1 MRIRKL
7 IWILAGCCLL
17 SGCRSGNANLS
28 EKNVSDTEV
37 TEESAESR
45 KETEQDF
52 PQRIQEDVGENVHID
67 AECVYPENFPEGK
80 GLKAVQSGSTLWEQ
94 REQIVDKFAK
104 GNPVLDVEETS
115 YDDFQSESYTLTET
129 TGISITSE
137 NVLNYFS
144 DQATYILN
152 TIMEDDRFDTYNGNE
167 FQTTTDLAFISQEEA
182 WNQIK
187 SFLQEIGVE
196 VTDAYT
202 CYVMD
207 YKTMQQEEEKIY
219 QLLQEEDTKTFE
231 KKEQWSADDDSYY
244 FKTSIAWNG
253 YPVIPYMSGEG
264 NDEQNVSV
272 VYDKSGIISMMII
285 GHYPMQEKEE
295 VDIESP
301 VKVAELLAEPL
312 NNIISD
318 TTYEIQKLTLCQV
331 VIGKNHETG
340 MAEIVP
346 CWKCSVQ
353 VKNNQED
360 PGYTT
365 YYYYNAETLESIS

>member
-1 MRIRKL
+1 M
-7 IWILAGCCLL
+7 
-17 SGCRSGNANLS
+17 
-28 EKNVSDTEV
+28 
-37 TEESAESR
+37 
-45 KETEQDF
+45 
-52 PQRIQEDVGENVHID
+52 
-67 AECVYPENFPEGK
+67 
-80 GLKAVQSGSTLWEQ
+80 
-94 REQIVDKFAK
+94 
-104 GNPVLDVEETS
+104 EETS

-340 MAEIVP
+340 WQRLFRAGSVLYRQKMIRRIRDIRP
-346 CWKCSVQ
+346 TIIIMQKPWK
-353 VKNNQED
+353 
-360 PGYTT
+360 
-365 YYYYNAETLESIS
+365 A

>member
-1 MRIRKL
+1 M
-7 IWILAGCCLL
+7 
-17 SGCRSGNANLS
+17 
-28 EKNVSDTEV
+28 
-37 TEESAESR
+37 
-45 KETEQDF
+45 
-52 PQRIQEDVGENVHID
+52 
-67 AECVYPENFPEGK
+67 
-80 GLKAVQSGSTLWEQ
+80 
-94 REQIVDKFAK
+94 
-104 GNPVLDVEETS
+104 
-115 YDDFQSESYTLTET
+115 
-129 TGISITSE
+129 
-137 NVLNYFS
+137 
-144 DQATYILN
+144 
-152 TIMEDDRFDTYNGNE
+152 
-167 FQTTTDLAFISQEEA
+167 
-182 WNQIK
+182 
-187 SFLQEIGVE
+187 E

-285 GHYPMQEKEE
+285 GYYPMQEKQE
-295 VDIESP
+295 VNIESP

-353 VKNNQED
+353 VKNDQED

>member
-17 SGCRSGNANLS
+17 SGCQSGNENLS

-37 TEESAESR
+37 TEESSESR
-45 KETEQDF
+45 KEIEQDF

-67 AECVYPENFPEGK
+67 AECVYPENFQEGK

-94 REQIVDKFAK
+94 REQIVEKFAK
-104 GNPVLDVEETS
+104 GNPALDVEETS

-187 SFLQEIGVE
+187 SFLQELGVE

-207 YKTMQQEEEKIY
+207 YKNDAAGRRKNISAFTRGRYKDIREER
-219 QLLQEEDTKTFE
+219 T
-231 KKEQWSADDDSYY
+231 
-244 FKTSIAWNG
+244 
-253 YPVIPYMSGEG
+253 
-264 NDEQNVSV
+264 V
-272 VYDKSGIISMMII
+272 VGR
-285 GHYPMQEKEE
+285 
-295 VDIESP
+295 
-301 VKVAELLAEPL
+301 
-312 NNIISD
+312 
-318 TTYEIQKLTLCQV
+318 
-331 VIGKNHETG
+331 
-340 MAEIVP
+340 
-346 CWKCSVQ
+346 
-353 VKNNQED
+353 
-360 PGYTT
+360 
-365 YYYYNAETLESIS
+365 

>member
-7 IWILAGCCLL
+7 IWILVGCCLL
-17 SGCRSGNANLS
+17 SGCRSGNANLN

-52 PQRIQEDVGENVHID
+52 PQRIQEDVSENVHID
-67 AECVYPENFPEGK
+67 AECVYPENFQEGK

-94 REQIVDKFAK
+94 WEQIVDKFAK

-196 VTDAYT
+196 VIDAYT

-285 GHYPMQEKEE
+285 GHYPMQEKEKI
-295 VDIESP
+295 DIESP
-301 VKVAELLAEPL
+301 VKVTELLEEPL
-312 NNIISD
+312 EKYYFRHNI
-318 TTYEIQKLTLCQV
+318 
-331 VIGKNHETG
+331 
-340 MAEIVP
+340 
-346 CWKCSVQ
+346 
-353 VKNNQED
+353 
-360 PGYTT
+360 
-365 YYYYNAETLESIS
+365 